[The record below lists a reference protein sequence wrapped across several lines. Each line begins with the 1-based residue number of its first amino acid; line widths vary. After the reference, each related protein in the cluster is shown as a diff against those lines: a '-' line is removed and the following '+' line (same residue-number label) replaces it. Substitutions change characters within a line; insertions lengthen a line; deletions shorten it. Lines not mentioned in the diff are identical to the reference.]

1 MALQAVH
8 GLVRGA
14 WREGLT
20 AQPVW
25 GKGGQGEI
33 DSLLARIADT
43 RTLLQ
48 GAREIRTIGDLL
60 ALTYRCED
68 RIRDIKRKLHRR

>member
-14 WREGLT
+14 WRQGLT

-33 DSLLARIADT
+33 DNLLEQIADT
-43 RTLLQ
+43 RTRLR
-48 GAREIRTIGDLL
+48 GAREIRMVGDLL
-60 ALTYRCED
+60 ALIYRCED
-68 RIRDIKRKLHRR
+68 RINDIKRKSHRR